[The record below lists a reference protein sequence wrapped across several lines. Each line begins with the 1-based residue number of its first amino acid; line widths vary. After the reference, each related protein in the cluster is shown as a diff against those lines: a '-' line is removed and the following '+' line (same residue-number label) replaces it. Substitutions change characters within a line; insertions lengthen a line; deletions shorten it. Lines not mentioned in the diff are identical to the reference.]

1 MRLTRILLQDIAKLI
16 QRYSRYQQSCL
27 SIEQFTSFGK
37 TAKPVESFQF
47 GRHELPVRLAHIIR
61 EIDLLPK
68 NLLKMPSVE
77 LVRGWYVQSF
87 GELIEFQDEEET
99 DEVTNRFTQS
109 LKYIKQR
116 HDNVVET
123 MAQGIMELRQR
134 EGDDAFHPS
143 IEYFLDRFYMNR
155 ISIRML
161 ITQHLLLFGQDAR
174 SSKSNFVGCFDPNCH
189 VVSVVEDAINN
200 AAYLCEQNYMAS
212 PSVEI
217 SQVNAYDPKKPVQVA
232 YVPGHLYHM
241 LFELLKN
248 AMRAVVEQHGSS
260 IDIPPLKILI
270 TKGKQDLTIK
280 ISDQGGGIAKSEI
293 DQVFEYHYTSA
304 PEPLTTGAA
313 APMAGYGYGLP
324 LSRLYARYF
333 DGDLQLYS
341 MEGFGTDAVIWLK
354 ALSEEASEVL
364 PLYNTRTPKNYEE
377 VRLSAQHCRDWSSSK
392 FYGHGHKFLSTYHG
406 RMRARRLHHSRKTDS
421 S

>member
-1 MRLTRILLQDIAKLI
+1 MRLTRISFKDITNLI
-16 QRYSRYQQSCL
+16 QRYSLYQQSCL
-27 SIEQFTSFGK
+27 SIEQFTTFGK

-77 LVRGWYVQSF
+77 LVRSWYVQSF
-87 GELIEFQDEEET
+87 RELLEFQEEDETE
-99 DEVTNRFTQS
+99 EVTNRFTQNLMS
-109 LKYIKQR
+109 IKHR

-123 MAQGIMELRQR
+123 MAQGIMELRQQ

-143 IEYFLDRFYMNR
+143 IQYFLDRFYMSR

-174 SSKSNFVGCFDPNCH
+174 SSKSNFIGCFDPNCH
-189 VVSVVEDAINN
+189 VISVVEDAVSN
-200 AAYLCEQNYMAS
+200 AAYLCEQVYCAS

-217 SQVNAYDPKKPVQVA
+217 SEVNAHDSKKPVQVA
-232 YVPGHLYHM
+232 YIPGHLYHM
-241 LFELLKN
+241 LFELMKN
-248 AMRAVVEQHGSS
+248 AMRAVVEQTGENLNS
-260 IDIPPLKILI
+260 PPIKILI
-270 TKGKQDLTIK
+270 TKGKQDLTVK
-280 ISDQGGGIAKSEI
+280 ISDQGGGIPKCKI

-304 PEPLTTGAA
+304 PEPLKTGGT

-324 LSRLYARYF
+324 LSRLYAKYF
-333 DGDLQLYS
+333 DGDLELYS
-341 MEGFGTDAVIWLK
+341 MEGYGTDAVIWLK

-364 PLYNTRTPKNYEE
+364 PLYNRRTPKTYEE
-377 VRLSAQHCRDWSSSK
+377 VRLAAQHCRDWSSSK
-392 FYGHGHKFLSTYHG
+392 FYGHGHKFLSTLHG
-406 RMRARRLHHSRKTDS
+406 KMRV
-421 S
+421 